1 MAGDL
6 NRAIERFFDDR
17 TEARTIFDL
26 VRKEIATLG
35 AADLQV
41 TKSQIAFRHGRGFAW
56 AWTPDRYLHGETPPL
71 VLSIS
76 LNRAD
81 TSPRWKEVV
90 EVPGNHWMHHLE
102 LRNASEVDDDVL
114 RWLREAWG
122 LAG

>member
-1 MAGDL
+1 MADDL
-6 NRAIERFFDDR
+6 NRALERFFDDR
-17 TEARTIFDL
+17 PEARAIFD
-26 VRKEIATLG
+26 VAREAIAALG
-35 AADLQV
+35 TAELQV

-56 AWTPDRYLHGETPPL
+56 AWTPDRYLRGETAPL

-81 TSPRWKEVV
+81 ASPRWNEVV

-102 LRNASEVDDDVL
+102 LQGASNIDDEVR
-114 RWLREAWG
+114 RWLREAWD